1 MNSPRYAR
9 IAARLFAHGPAAQ
22 AEATDQQRAQ
32 SIGAIERALVA
43 KKQRRTRRVWRS
55 VLGAAAALALV
66 GYGGFRELA
75 HPMSATSRRVISA
88 VVSPSGNGAAIVS
101 GVGSEPLVGTASL
114 TQGGRLVA
122 GNGGG
127 ATVHLST
134 GTELAIQH
142 DTNVEFESA
151 GPVERFYLTQGV
163 LRAKVAKLG
172 GGERFIVRTPDAEV
186 EVHGTVFQVAIVDPV
201 ASCASGAR
209 TRVNVSEGVVEVRSV
224 IGTFYVRPGEAWPA
238 DCAVVSPV
246 ASLADPAPGM
256 TRKLPTP
263 APAYRSRISPEGEDS
278 ASPTQIQ
285 AKEASSIAQQNELFA
300 EASSAHRQGDN
311 ARALSTFE
319 QLMARYPTSPLA
331 ESAAVQRMHLLQNS
345 DPVAA
350 RNAAREYLAH
360 YPQGYARND
369 AERLLAQP

>member
-9 IAARLFAHGPAAQ
+9 IAARLFAQDPTTQ
-22 AEATDQQRAQ
+22 VEATDPQRAR
-32 SIGAIERALVA
+32 SIGAIERALVV
-43 KKQRRTRRVWRS
+43 KKQRRTRRVWGM
-55 VLGAAAALALV
+55 VLSAAAALALV

-75 HPMSATSRRVISA
+75 RPASAVSRRVISA
-88 VVSPSGNGAAIVS
+88 VVSPSGSGAAIVS
-101 GVGSEPLVGTASL
+101 GVGTEPLVGTASL
-114 TQGGRLVA
+114 TQGGRLIA

-201 ASCASGAR
+201 ANCASGAR

-224 IGTFYVRPGEAWPA
+224 IGTFHVHPGEAWPA
-238 DCAVVSPV
+238 DCIVAAPAVS
-246 ASLADPAPGM
+246 AAAHAPPT
-256 TRKLPTP
+256 TRKPP
-263 APAYRSRISPEGEDS
+263 NAIAAERSRNSPEAEDS
-278 ASPTQIQ
+278 AARTQSQ

-300 EASSAHRQGDN
+300 EASSAHRQGDD